1 MREAAL
7 IMVSCVLFVQMGL
20 SEAIQETLHIRIR
33 IASCPKCLTWWICCA
48 YLVLHDYGIVT
59 SVAASFILSY
69 CALWLALIYDALATL
84 YNHAY
89 ETITRGTAPDPDADP
104 DGNDPEG
111 PDGVPQMQIDDE
123 PV

>member
-1 MREAAL
+1 MREAVL

-84 YNHAY
+84 YNYAY
-89 ETITRGTAPDPDADP
+89 ETITRGTAQDPDADP
-104 DGNDPEG
+104 DGGDPEG